1 MIKQLLRTRLPQNIV
16 IFLRQITDLLATD
29 KSRYFAQTRPI
40 NVNYLRGSLPK
51 SVPLDFGLETT
62 FAS

>member
-40 NVNYLRGSLPK
+40 NVNYLTPSFKQSHIFYKTVTP
-51 SVPLDFGLETT
+51 V
-62 FAS
+62 